1 MTAEETTD
9 LNAGTA
15 LTIPLDRLIPNPD
28 YQPRAAGLSEAHLRL
43 LVESGADVFPP
54 LLVSP
59 NADGTFDVLDGFHR
73 LEAARR
79 LSVAALPCLVSPEAG
94 YGEAVAANLR
104 HGLPL
109 SMADRKDA
117 ARWWADHEP
126 DLSYREIG
134 RRCGL
139 SDKTVKRAVESDDD
153 DTGPS
158 SRTAPE
164 PIERLVTLVY
174 QTYRDRHGRTL
185 FGLGGDGNPK
195 AFRREIETYPEDERH
210 AVARALSAFGQA
222 CVAASQPYSSG
233 DHR

>member
-1 MTAEETTD
+1 MTAALTTTD
-9 LNAGTA
+9 LVTV
-15 LTIPLDRLIPNPD
+15 PLDRLIPNRE
-28 YQPRAAGLSEAHLRL
+28 YQPRAAGLSEAHVRL
-43 LVESGADVFPP
+43 LMETGADTFPP

-73 LEAARR
+73 LDAARR
-79 LSVAALPCLVSPEAG
+79 LNVAALPCLVSPEAG

-117 ARWWADHEP
+117 ARWYSVWEP

-139 SDKTVKRAVESDDD
+139 SDKTVKRAIETGDSESE
-153 DTGPS
+153 PS
-158 SRTAPE
+158 PRNAPD
-164 PIERLVTLVY
+164 PIERLVTLAY
-174 QTYRDRHGRTL
+174 RTYTDRHGRTL

-195 AFRREIETYPEDERH
+195 AFRREIETYPEDERP
-210 AVARALSAFGQA
+210 AVARALTAFGQA
-222 CVAASQPYSSG
+222 CVTASQLYSNGS
-233 DHR
+233 RN